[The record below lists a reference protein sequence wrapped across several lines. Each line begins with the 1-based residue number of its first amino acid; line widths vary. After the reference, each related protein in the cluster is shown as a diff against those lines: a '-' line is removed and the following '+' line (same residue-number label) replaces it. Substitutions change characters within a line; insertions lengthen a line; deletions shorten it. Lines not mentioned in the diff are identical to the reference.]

1 MFLDMTDIVIVASK
15 NGVEVKEREGIKV
28 DKTKPK
34 LTEMTRRLS
43 GGGAVPK
50 MK

>member
-1 MFLDMTDIVIVASK
+1 MFLDMADIVIVAGK

-28 DKTKPK
+28 DR